1 MKNKLVF
8 FMAALACSGLM
19 AVGANDINTPSAPIP
34 ISAQSESVGYKTMTA
49 ADYNLRGIYYARQS
63 AYELAKQDFIKAIS
77 LEQDKKQRNTYGN
90 NLAMTYN
97 RLDQYGQALDTIEPV
112 LMNAP
117 DFTSAL
123 DTKGDILINLH
134 RYDEAESCL
143 TYAIL
148 LEPNT
153 GTTYY
158 TRGRAYEHMGKTDKA
173 VKDYKMA
180 VQLSGDYQKE
190 AAERLDAL
198 LKTTK

>member
-1 MKNKLVF
+1 MNNKLVF
-8 FMAALACSGLM
+8 FMAALACSGLV
-19 AVGANDINTPSAPIP
+19 AVGANDINTPSVPIP

-77 LEQDKKQRNTYGN
+77 LEQDKKQRNTYEN

-97 RLDQYGQALDTIEPV
+97 RLGQYGQALDMIEPV
-112 LMNAP
+112 LMNDP
-117 DFTSAL
+117 NLTSAL

-153 GTTYY
+153 ETTYY
-158 TRGRAYEHMGKTDKA
+158 TRGRAYEHMGKTEKA
-173 VKDYKMA
+173 IQDYKVA
-180 VQLSGDYQKE
+180 VQLPGDYQKE
-190 AAERLDAL
+190 AAERIEVL
-198 LKTTK
+198 LRNHK